1 MLPAS
6 RITDIRDCEEVYL
19 VLHHFGLSAWLRNNW
34 GLWLPHSRLKR
45 YFDDLGVYQ
54 ADSASSIILAA
65 YWHYLNGRP
74 VDLQRLIVYDK
85 MMREKILGGTDTNGN

>member
-6 RITDIRDCEEVYL
+6 LIAGIRDCEEVYL
-19 VLHHFGLSAWLRNNW
+19 PLNHFGLSMWMRSNW
-34 GLWLPHSRLKR
+34 GLWSDDSRLKR
-45 YFDDLGVYQ
+45 YFDGLGVYQ
-54 ADSASSIILAA
+54 ADSVSSIILTA

-85 MMREKILGGTDTNGN
+85 MMREQIRGGPKPGN